1 MPYFGREGTF
11 GVRNRFQYLASN
23 GDTSVSG
30 SDANGISMTFSD
42 GLYIDVYLNGVKLK
56 AGEDYNTT
64 TANTVAGITAMSA
77 NDEVEVIVND
87 AFTVADTVSAADGG
101 TFSGNVAMSGTLSV
115 TGNATM
121 SADASV
127 GDDLTLGSDAAV
139 INMGADSDVTITHNA
154 DKGITLNSKDISGV
168 KSLNGT
174 DSGSGANYGQIGG
187 RRNMIYNGDM
197 QICQRATS
205 ATTIGV
211 GNTGYHVQDRWKF
224 YEAGSPAAEVTWS
237 KSSTAPD
244 GFHSSLKMLATTNS
258 GTVGADDHF
267 TLSQLFEGQ
276 DLQGWNKGVAAA
288 RSVTLSFWVNA
299 TQTGTY
305 CVNLI
310 DADNSS
316 RQISKSYTID
326 SADTGEYKTL
336 TFEGDTTGAFD
347 NDTALSLYVYWG
359 LVMGTNYT
367 SGTLGTSW
375 AAYDATTRFEPC
387 DAFDDD
393 GDMFHITGVQMELG
407 DTATAFEYESYGE
420 NFIRCKRYLQAW
432 GAGREVYSV
441 VSGGVVT
448 SATQCYSTMTQ
459 SVPMRAA
466 PTIAYAGTVYAYD
479 GGVSKAIT
487 AISTNYTGDENGGFV
502 YFQTATGLTQ
512 GRSIYI
518 YTDNDEEDQVT
529 ASAEL

>member
-1 MPYFGREGTF
+1 MPYFGRQGAF

-205 ATTIGV
+205 ATTIGD

-244 GFHSSLKMLATTNS
+244 GFHSSLKLLATTNS

-326 SADTGEYKTL
+326 SADTWEYKTL
-336 TFEGDTTGAFD
+336 TYEGDTTGAFD

-359 LVMGTNYT
+359 LVAGTNYT
-367 SGTLGTSW
+367 SGTLATSW
-375 AAYDATTRFEPC
+375 AAYDATHRFVGQV
-387 DAFDDD
+387 DAFDNTANNY
-393 GDMFHITGVQMELG
+393 HITGVQMELG
-407 DTATAFEYESYGE
+407 DTATAFEYESTAE
-420 NFIRCKRYLQAW
+420 NLIRCNRYYYKITNMTAYLYALTD
-432 GAGREVYSV
+432 
-441 VSGGVVT
+441 SGGGT
-448 SATQCYSTMTQ
+448 AYQRITFTHPPMRSNAPTASLSNTITNAASQGFQYAQEKTTTIYGNPSGGGTLTYLSSAT
-459 SVPMRAA
+459 
-466 PTIAYAGTVYAYD
+466 
-479 GGVSKAIT
+479 IT
-487 AISTNYTGDENGGFV
+487 LDDE
-502 YFQTATGLTQ
+502 L
-512 GRSIYI
+512 
-518 YTDNDEEDQVT
+518 
-529 ASAEL
+529 